1 MMAKQMTARLTA
13 MIRRRWIGYWFVVAN
28 LVAIAFFVFDM
39 PLGSRGSML
48 PEWLQS
54 LGRDVTNLGKSDWIL
69 SISAFLFFAAMATVR
84 QAHMPKL
91 RDRANRLKD
100 MALYMFVTVAASGLT
115 VNLVKRAIGRA
126 RPEHYPD
133 LGIFS
138 FSPFAG
144 DASFESFPSGHATTI
159 GAIAI
164 ALCLLV
170 PRYRLVFLALGFWLA
185 VTRVIVGAHYPSDVI
200 AGFSFGAVSSVFFAF
215 VFAKRDS
222 VFRVAA
228 SGWPKLKRPVP
239 LTWKTRRQD

>member
-1 MMAKQMTARLTA
+1 MNTRQRELRRLA
-13 MIRRRWIGYWFVVAN
+13 GFVFLVAN
-28 LVAIAFFVFDM
+28 LVAIAFFVLDM

-54 LGRDVTNLGKSDWIL
+54 LGRDVTDLGKSGWIL
-69 SISAFLFFAAMATVR
+69 SISAFLFFAALATVR
-84 QAHMPKL
+84 LAKVSKL

-100 MALYMFVTVAASGLT
+100 MALYMFITVAASGLT
-115 VNLVKRAIGRA
+115 VNIIKRAIGRA

-159 GAIAI
+159 GALAI

-170 PRYRLVFLALGFWLA
+170 PRYRFVFLALGFWLA

-200 AGFSFGAVSSVFFAF
+200 AGFSFGAASSVFFAF

-222 VFRVAA
+222 VFWISP
-228 SGWPKLKRPVP
+228 SGWPRLKRPVP